1 MLTNTQLD
9 TLTGHLHKMIT
20 VRVSCE
26 DSMYADASLDLAEV
40 YFSTLL
46 KSTEPVAIMGCAK
59 AVQALGK
66 FKAADPT
73 RDLLGLA
80 LIRLVDVLE
89 RGFSAAR

>member
-46 KSTEPVAIMGCAK
+46 KSTDAAAFRGCAK
-59 AVQALGK
+59 AVQALRK

-80 LIRLVDVLE
+80 LIRVVDMLK
-89 RGFSAAR
+89 RGFLMAR